1 MDLRRHEEAGQGREG
16 GKGTTSY
23 NGPTVHW
30 GLEIALLVYIKK
42 PDLAFLALHGI
53 GQGTLLLS
61 RNTLFE

>member
-30 GLEIALLVYIKK
+30 GLEIALLVYIQK
-42 PDLAFLALHGI
+42 PDLAYPAGA
-53 GQGTLLLS
+53 S
-61 RNTLFE
+61 